1 MTEKNS
7 VEELTAQLKEK
18 ILAEIEAGH
27 SYEALNY
34 AQSFVARKRKHLGKN
49 ATSALVFFGTRLLVD
64 NGAASDAGTLLAW
77 YIEDGAGD
85 DFLFHLEDR
94 ALVDKD
100 LYCDVQRIS
109 DLLVGLTLAQT
120 SPIVSKIH
128 GPVHKAILN
137 KKKIKK
143 NGPLS
148 KRLEIFEK
156 KCADTFE
163 ETKDWLSAYKAV
175 LRLEASDMARAA
187 KILDLWS
194 NEGYATEKHLFF
206 ARAVLQ
212 LLSDGKIAKASEFL
226 LVSAKYVEIPE
237 NSKCVNTAA
246 VAVWN
251 LATILT
257 NLAALPPKQRVEP
270 TKIFTI
276 IAQLYFPLLSK
287 IDHKLID
294 LLEKVCFHS
303 SESTH
308 IFYTSLFPPNTDRTI
323 PLLLLLIPYHLL
335 LPLLLLLLIIFFY

>member
-7 VEELTAQLKEK
+7 VEDLTAQLKEK
-18 ILAEIEAGH
+18 ILAEIAAGH

-49 ATSALVFFGTRLLVD
+49 ATSALVFYGSRLLVD

-94 ALVDKD
+94 AIVDKEI
-100 LYCDVQRIS
+100 YCDAQRIS
-109 DLLVGLTLAQT
+109 EMLTGLTLEQT
-120 SPIVSKIH
+120 SPIVSKIY

-148 KRLEIFEK
+148 KRLETFEK

-163 ETKDWLSAYKAV
+163 STKDWLSAYKAV

-187 KILDLWS
+187 NILEMWS
-194 NEGYATEKHLFF
+194 HDGYATEKPLFF

-212 LLSDGKIAKASEFL
+212 LLSDGKTAKASELL
-226 LVSAKYVEIPE
+226 LVSAKYVEGEDGQSMPNI
-237 NSKCVNTAA
+237 
-246 VAVWN
+246 AVWN

-257 NLAALPPKQRVEP
+257 NLALLPPRPRVDP
-270 TKIFTI
+270 TKIFRI
-276 IAQLYFPLLSK
+276 IAELYFPMLIK
-287 IDHKLID
+287 IDAKLID
-294 LLEKVCFHS
+294 LLEKV
-303 SESTH
+303 
-308 IFYTSLFPPNTDRTI
+308 SLI
-323 PLLLLLIPYHLL
+323 S
-335 LPLLLLLLIIFFY
+335 

>member
-7 VEELTAQLKEK
+7 IEDLTAQLKDK
-18 ILAEIEAGH
+18 ILAEIAAGH

-34 AQSFVARKRKHLGKN
+34 AQSFVARKRKHLGRN
-49 ATSALVFFGTRLLVD
+49 ATSALVYYGARLLVD
-64 NGAASDAGTLLAW
+64 NGAASDSGTLLAW

-94 ALVDKD
+94 AIVDKD
-100 LYCDVQRIS
+100 IYCDVQRIS
-109 DLLVGLTLAQT
+109 DLLNGLTLEQT
-120 SPIVSKIH
+120 APIVTKIH

-148 KRLEIFEK
+148 KRLEAFEK

-163 ETKDWLSAYKAV
+163 ATKDWLSAYKAV

-187 KILDLWS
+187 NILDKWS
-194 NEGYATEKHLFF
+194 SEGYATEKPLFF

-212 LLSDGKIAKASEFL
+212 LLSDGKLAKASEFL
-226 LVSAKYVEIPE
+226 AVSAKFVEGGE
-237 NSKCVNTAA
+237 QSNTAA
-246 VAVWN
+246 IAVWN

-257 NLAALPPKQRVEP
+257 NLAVLQPKPRVDP
-270 TKIFTI
+270 TKIFSI

-287 IDHKLID
+287 IDPKLID
-294 LLEKVCFHS
+294 LLEKVRSH
-303 SESTH
+303 H
-308 IFYTSLFPPNTDRTI
+308 INISNILFNTFFSMKYSFYISLY
-323 PLLLLLIPYHLL
+323 LMY
-335 LPLLLLLLIIFFY
+335 

>member
-7 VEELTAQLKEK
+7 VEDLTDQLTVK
-18 ILAEIEAGH
+18 ILAEIAAGH

-49 ATSALVFFGTRLLVD
+49 ATSALVFHGARLLVD
-64 NGAASDAGTLLAW
+64 NQAASDAGTLLAW
-77 YIEDGAGD
+77 FIEDGAGD

-94 ALVDKD
+94 ALVDKEI
-100 LYCDVQRIS
+100 YCDVQRIS
-109 DLLVGLTLAQT
+109 DLLSNLKLDQT

-163 ETKDWLSAYKAV
+163 ATKDWLSAYKAV

-187 KILDLWS
+187 NILDMWS
-194 NEGYATEKHLFF
+194 SEGYATEKPLFF

-212 LLSDGKIAKASEFL
+212 LLSDGKVAKASEFL
-226 LVSAKYVEIPE
+226 LVSAKYVEPDVGN
-237 NSKCVNTAA
+237 NSASIA
-246 VAVWN
+246 IWN

-257 NLAALPPKQRVEP
+257 NLAALPPRPRVDP
-270 TKIFTI
+270 TKIFSI
-276 IAQLYFPLLSK
+276 IAQLYFPLISK
-287 IDHKLID
+287 IDSKLID
-294 LLEKVCFHS
+294 LLEKV
-303 SESTH
+303 
-308 IFYTSLFPPNTDRTI
+308 TSLISMNEHSFHGGKLR
-323 PLLLLLIPYHLL
+323 HLL
-335 LPLLLLLLIIFFY
+335 TCVSFHIRS

>member
-7 VEELTAQLKEK
+7 IEDLTAQLKEK
-18 ILAEIEAGH
+18 ILAEIAAGH

-34 AQSFVARKRKHLGKN
+34 AQSFVARKRKHLGRN
-49 ATSALVFFGTRLLVD
+49 ATSALVFYGARLLVD
-64 NGAASDAGTLLAW
+64 NGAASDSGTLLAW

-94 ALVDKD
+94 AIVDKD
-100 LYCDVQRIS
+100 IYCDVQRIS
-109 DLLVGLTLAQT
+109 DLLTGLTLEQT
-120 SPIVSKIH
+120 SPIVTKIH

-148 KRLEIFEK
+148 KRLEAFER

-163 ETKDWLSAYKAV
+163 STKDWLSAYKAV

-187 KILDLWS
+187 NILDMWS
-194 NEGYATEKHLFF
+194 SEGYATEKPLFF

-212 LLSDGKIAKASEFL
+212 LLSDGKTAKASEFL
-226 LVSAKYVEIPE
+226 SVSSKFVERGE
-237 NSKCVNTAA
+237 QSNTAG

-257 NLAALPPKQRVEP
+257 NLAVLPPRPRVDP
-270 TKIFTI
+270 TKIFSI
-276 IAQLYFPLLSK
+276 IAQLYFPILSK
-287 IDHKLID
+287 IDPKLID
-294 LLEKVCFHS
+294 LLEKVRPIS
-303 SESTH
+303 SDT
-308 IFYTSLFPPNTDRTI
+308 
-323 PLLLLLIPYHLL
+323 LLLLLQSHRS
-335 LPLLLLLLIIFFY
+335 FMNFY

>member
-128 GPVHKAILN
+128 GPVHKAILI

-148 KRLEIFEK
+148 KRLEIFDN

-163 ETKDWLSAYKAV
+163 
-175 LRLEASDMARAA
+175 
-187 KILDLWS
+187 
-194 NEGYATEKHLFF
+194 
-206 ARAVLQ
+206 
-212 LLSDGKIAKASEFL
+212 
-226 LVSAKYVEIPE
+226 
-237 NSKCVNTAA
+237 
-246 VAVWN
+246 
-251 LATILT
+251 
-257 NLAALPPKQRVEP
+257 
-270 TKIFTI
+270 
-276 IAQLYFPLLSK
+276 
-287 IDHKLID
+287 
-294 LLEKVCFHS
+294 
-303 SESTH
+303 
-308 IFYTSLFPPNTDRTI
+308 
-323 PLLLLLIPYHLL
+323 
-335 LPLLLLLLIIFFY
+335 

>member
-7 VEELTAQLKEK
+7 IEDLTAQLKEK
-18 ILAEIEAGH
+18 ILAEIAAGH

-34 AQSFVARKRKHLGKN
+34 AQSFVARKRKHMGKN
-49 ATSALVFFGTRLLVD
+49 ATSALVFYGARLLVD
-64 NGAASDAGTLLAW
+64 NGAASDSGTLLAW

-94 ALVDKD
+94 AIVDKEI
-100 LYCDVQRIS
+100 YCDVERIS
-109 DLLVGLTLAQT
+109 ELLTGLTLEQT

-148 KRLEIFEK
+148 KRLEAFEK

-163 ETKDWLSAYKAV
+163 KTKDWLSAYKAV

-187 KILDLWS
+187 NILDMWS
-194 NEGYATEKHLFF
+194 SEGYATEKPLFF

-212 LLSDGKIAKASEFL
+212 LLSDGKTAKASEFL
-226 LVSAKYVEIPE
+226 LVSAKYVEGADPAGT
-237 NSKCVNTAA
+237 NNTAA
-246 VAVWN
+246 IAVWN

-257 NLAALPPKQRVEP
+257 NLAVMPPRPRVDP
-270 TKIFTI
+270 TKIFSI
-276 IAQLYFPLLSK
+276 IAQLYFQLLSK
-287 IDHKLID
+287 IDPKLID
-294 LLEKVCFHS
+294 LLEKVR
-303 SESTH
+303 E
-308 IFYTSLFPPNTDRTI
+308 TI
-323 PLLLLLIPYHLL
+323 YY
-335 LPLLLLLLIIFFY
+335 IIRHFTQLTRQF